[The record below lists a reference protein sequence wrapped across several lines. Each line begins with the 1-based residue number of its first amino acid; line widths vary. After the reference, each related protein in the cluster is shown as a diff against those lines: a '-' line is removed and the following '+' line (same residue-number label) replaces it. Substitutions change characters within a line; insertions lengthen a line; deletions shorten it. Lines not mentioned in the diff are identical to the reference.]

1 MRTTSLQRTKG
12 VQVCPGFHTGI
23 LDGGGGGGGGMGQ
36 KIFLATLS
44 TSMSKIQIK
53 VVSVFFMYM

>member
-44 TSMSKIQIK
+44 TSMSKIQ
-53 VVSVFFMYM
+53 VSVFFMYM